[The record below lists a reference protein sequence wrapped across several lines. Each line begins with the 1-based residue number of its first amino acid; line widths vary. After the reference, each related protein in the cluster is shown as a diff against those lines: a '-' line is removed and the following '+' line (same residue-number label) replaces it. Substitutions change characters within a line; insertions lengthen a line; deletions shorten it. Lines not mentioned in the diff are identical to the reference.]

1 MEYEQAV
8 AMVQK
13 ALSPR
18 RFEHT
23 MNVKD
28 AAVRLAARYG
38 ANAEK
43 AALAA
48 VLHDAAK
55 ELPKE
60 ELLQILRENAIIAG
74 DAEKSP
80 PPVWHGV
87 CAAILA
93 QTRWGVQDEEVLNAI
108 RCHTTGRP
116 GMTRLDKIIFLSD
129 MISAERDYPEVEE
142 LRRLAQQDL
151 DTATAVALRYNVEWM
166 EACGKTIDPI
176 TRRALADLEKDLPAA
191 RNGGLPQ

>member
-1 MEYEQAV
+1 MTCGEAEK
-8 AMVQK
+8 MVKK
-13 ALSPR
+13 ALSPK
-18 RFEHT
+18 RFTHT
-23 MNVKD
+23 VNVRDK
-28 AAVRLAARYG
+28 AVELAALYG
-38 ANAEK
+38 ASEEK

-48 VLHDAAK
+48 LLHDAAK

-74 DAEKSP
+74 DAENSP

-93 QTRWGVQDEEVLNAI
+93 QTRWGVEDREVLDAI
-108 RCHTTGRP
+108 RYHTTGRP
-116 GMTRLDKIIFLSD
+116 GMTKLDKIIFLSD

-142 LRRLAQQDL
+142 LRRLSLQDL
-151 DTATAVALRYNVEWM
+151 DTAVATALRYNVEWM

-176 TRRALADLEKDLPAA
+176 TRRALDDME
-191 RNGGLPQ
+191 RIVSTR

>member
-1 MEYEQAV
+1 MKGDKNMTCGEAEK
-8 AMVQK
+8 MVKK
-13 ALSPR
+13 ALSKK
-18 RFEHT
+18 RFTHT
-23 MNVKD
+23 VNVRDK
-28 AAVRLAARYG
+28 AVKLAALYG
-38 ANAEK
+38 ASEEK

-48 VLHDAAK
+48 LLHDAAK

-74 DAEKSP
+74 DAENSP

-93 QTRWGVQDEEVLNAI
+93 QTRWGVEDREVLDAI
-108 RCHTTGRP
+108 RYHTTGRA
-116 GMTRLDKIIFLSD
+116 GMTKLDKIIFLSD

-142 LRRLAQQDL
+142 LRRLSLQDL
-151 DTATAVALRYNVEWM
+151 DTAVATALRYNVEWM

-176 TRRALADLEKDLPAA
+176 TRRALDDME
-191 RNGGLPQ
+191 RIVSTR